1 MYTARTVCTYG
12 GKEVPFSEADE
23 SVLHFA
29 TVACEE
35 DSACARSIAYAKNV
49 PLFEPRAK
57 RGASEGVVVRFIA
70 RRVISDREATIT
82 RQTKGRI
89 RFCSQTDR
97 YSCGLRQIKHFDFPV
112 VDFVELRQGKVGL
125 HARRGS
131 RIWKKS
137 DLCASMNKERVKC
150 FVVRVERPGRNAF
163 LLNRKE
169 LGKGYIRRKRVGGVL
184 ELEL

>member
-1 MYTARTVCTYG
+1 MYAARAICTYG

-35 DSACARSIAYAKNV
+35 DSACARSIAYAENV

-57 RGASEGVVVRFIA
+57 RAAGEGVVVRFIA
-70 RRVISDREATIT
+70 RRMISDREATMAG
-82 RQTKGRI
+82 QTEGRI

-97 YSCGLRQIKHFDFPV
+97 HSCGLGQIKHFDLPV
-112 VDFVELRQGKVGL
+112 VDFVELWQGKVGL

-131 RIWKKS
+131 RIWKKG

-150 FVVRVERPGRNAF
+150 FVVRIKRPGRNAF
-163 LLNRKE
+163 LLNRKK
-169 LGKGYIRRKRVGGVL
+169 LGKSYIRWKRIGGVL
-184 ELEL
+184 ELKL